1 MTVRIAS
8 FPGTALS
15 EDDLTSGR
23 VLSVQDRLRA
33 DYAWDAGLAIGR
45 YLEGLKHGVILGVQ
59 CRRCPRTVV
68 PPRAFCEQCFGPMD
82 AFVPLADTGTV
93 NTFSLCY
100 VTWDVRRI
108 AEPLIPAVIEIDGTS
123 PRVGILHLLSETVPD
138 AVRIDMRVRA
148 VWKPAGERQG
158 AITDIRYF
166 KPTGGA

>member
-1 MTVRIAS
+1 MTGRIPS

-45 YLEGLKHGVILGVQ
+45 YLEGLKNGMILGV
-59 CRRCPRTVV
+59 RCHRCQRTVV
-68 PPRAFCEQCFGPMD
+68 PPRAFCELCSGPMD

-123 PRVGILHLLSETVPD
+123 PRVGILHLLGDIAPD
-138 AVRIDMRVRA
+138 AVRIGLAVRA

-158 AITDIRYF
+158 AITDIRHF
-166 KPTGGA
+166 RPVRGA